1 MHILQFALSQGP
13 YQLSGKPLHEAFNR
27 NVQHLATA
35 QVTQETSDKCV
46 NPPPISLFAD
56 TG

>member
-1 MHILQFALSQGP
+1 MHILQFVLSQGP